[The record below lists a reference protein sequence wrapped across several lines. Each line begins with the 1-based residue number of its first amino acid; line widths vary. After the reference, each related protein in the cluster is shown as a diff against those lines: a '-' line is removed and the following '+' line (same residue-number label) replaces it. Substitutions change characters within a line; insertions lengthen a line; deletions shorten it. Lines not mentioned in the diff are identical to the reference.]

1 MGKLAE
7 QIKDARKK
15 AKVRPLRVDTVL
27 AELSP
32 EDRKDLLAA
41 LDDAQIPAR
50 TIENVLRARGVS
62 LSQNAVRNYRI
73 TRNVAK

>member
-7 QIKDARKK
+7 QIKEARQK

-41 LDDAQIPAR
+41 LDDAKIPAR